1 MEVPDH
7 IVPPDCMEFKVS
19 EMDPTQMGLWSTK
32 SIPNGTFLGP
42 YVGDIVRDG
51 DEKLI
56 NFRFAWEIFNLEN
69 GEYLYTINATD
80 PTKGNWMRYV
90 NCARYLEEQNLV
102 SVQKDMEMFYK
113 AIKDIEPGEELL
125 TWYQPFKKR
134 RKKKMRSPIKTSPK
148 TVIVSPI
155 KVELV
160 EEEIQQTTDDGII
173 LGKRQRVK
181 KKMYDDII
189 LMSDL
194 IPKRRRRSKAEIM
207 ADREAAE
214 KCESNQDQ
222 SSEGVPKKRRRRKKT
237 SLDESG
243 MSDVPNS
250 HEKQTAENTSISEKT
265 KDRKKSTEVPIF
277 TGGANIDSPSDLES
291 SGSSEC
297 LKQTKCDALVSKP
310 KTTEEMRQIAEIEAG
325 WKYPQQGQEYQFEHL
340 IHFAFTKNGRRFYK
354 CDVCSGIYRHT
365 FSLKRHYLR
374 NHINCCYLSKADLAN
389 CLVIPAQQ
397 WLDIK
402 HANDESMLDQ
412 CMAKLESGT
421 PLGVKYDE
429 QMDVATPGL
438 YRCCICNKLFD
449 ILRNL
454 IEHTQDHPAT
464 PHLKFFGCDQC
475 KMRFTFHQNLL
486 RHKLV
491 HEDSRQKVKKKKDK
505 NPPAVMGHFNQNDI
519 HGKPY
524 KCRLCPMKFRYQSN
538 LEKHH
543 QIHTSERPFDCS
555 ICGKSFPNETNLKK
569 HMVIHIGSSVHCKY
583 CVQTFNHVGTL
594 RKHIRLEHPI
604 IHKERMLNLF
614 ENRGQGNSDPAN
626 KLRKSLKQLK
636 KDPSQESVDEKPIKV
651 EVCTTTVKSETKKVE
666 DKYHNENDQQV
677 QGHSKFRFTCV
688 VCKKRFSAYVNMC
701 RHRRM
706 AHKDYKEMLM
716 KNNETVTQGKDVTS
730 NQKEDKT
737 KKPLITGRSEKSI
750 LRPKETENKKI
761 EENVTENSQESIQE
775 FYANVASNIADNL
788 NCYLDGGLE
797 SLNNYKSYIN
807 IDDYDTEQTEDK
819 TDGDDT
825 AEEEKEE
832 VKWEDF
838 NFPPNYNPKLIY
850 ENFQCIENKYE
861 DEIKRESEK
870 LDKTI
875 FDDLAPALCTRRRS
889 SSEWI
894 ALAEFNKNDSNHGD
908 SPLIKDTTDKIECTD
923 SKNSTDGEKS
933 SVENLDDTSD
943 NIKCSSTSSG
953 INETEKTIDTDD
965 NSDCSKVETCVTT
978 QENSVTQN
986 LDLVE
991 NKDDS
996 RSLNDDIEDNDRSNL
1011 NQNENKQSNDS
1022 PVVLNNTE
1030 SNEDGH
1036 DVERNPKTS
1045 ECTGGHCETSSI
1057 CNTEIAVKSFNFYR
1071 KPGDAIKHAD
1081 LFLIDL
1087 QNQGK
1092 ITPGQDVSAVLE
1104 NRSTDSKN
1112 SISNNEKSELDPQSQ
1127 TICIKSCETEH
1138 KIEVLEQKTEFSN
1151 IELLNSNDTKSD
1163 LSEIDMPDSKDS
1175 KVTPVL
1181 NDTDMTD
1188 KQLMES
1194 QLQNTSNCEIQQKS
1208 EVLEQ
1213 KPELSENELLNSTD
1227 TKDSELMPILN
1238 GADVTDKHS
1247 DPVDSEIKKSDNV
1260 ADCDDV
1266 IEGTKQNMNERQD
1279 RNDSTGDK
1287 ESVEDTIERDVP
1299 DDCKENYD
1307 KLRDVKNVSDNC
1319 KKNEDKLRGEKNV
1332 TENFGNV
1339 KKLPVD
1345 NVEEKLDSNDGTVER
1360 SIKPDLQL
1368 VNHSKTCA
1376 GDYKLDASELMQKL
1390 VEEAQKIGS
1399 DSVKIMTENS
1409 PGKDINFPTTDEEE
1423 NSSAIQIKEINKDIV
1438 CSCAEDSH
1446 ETEIGEKG
1454 NIASAVNDL
1463 LNVDDKIVSAKDI
1476 SNDIQKENEISMEK
1490 EESGSETS
1498 KSVLHDEKS
1507 DDTVSRGDNTDE
1519 KPKKNILVIDGS
1531 MISESSGVMSLD
1543 LFTDSDNESD
1553 DIFTGLAL
1561 SKRNS
1566 MSNIDGK
1573 KLFDTGKDRYT
1584 ENDPFHNYEEIEF
1597 GKNGDVYYICSV
1609 CKKHFEDL
1617 DRLLRHQW
1625 KKHPSIHCHYLQV
1638 EHGHEIECLYYSEPR
1653 NRGILGITGKAL
1665 ESVSERGSY
1674 NCTRC
1679 AGSFKSID
1687 RLRIHI
1693 INCAP
1698 KVEGTESSENKPKY
1712 CKKYR
1717 KHQKIIV
1724 KSEPNSPV
1732 KMKKETAN
1740 VSNDNNF
1747 SESHA
1752 KPRKQYLQNPISV
1765 KKDYIMSEKFEA
1777 NPGQLTRRKKSAEMT
1792 YNPLNH
1798 IRRRELTEVLDTH
1811 QCKGCGVKFK
1821 SISLLER
1828 HVRKCDGK
1836 DKFKDLKVMKS
1847 SVNDTFHQKTKHSCL
1862 YCNRG
1867 FSYPK
1872 TLMNHYKAFCLVKK
1886 DKVSKGL
1893 LTEHDKQQEYAM
1905 MMKLKQQDEDRCFT
1919 DIPEEN
1925 LLGKKGWPRGMK
1937 RKWRRKNHCWTYI
1950 KKRKPSTEDKTSKES
1965 AINGNSN
1972 LIENHESVENDSLQD
1987 AGSQSGTTPT
1997 IQVKQNTEMSVK
2009 QMSPEKQE
2017 NNQVSAK
2024 KVTGNINPNGEI
2036 RQKRKYVR
2044 KKIFTFEDSKKV
2056 RKICESSNDSVQS
2069 VIDSVSKCGDLDTL
2083 PSTKNKVI
2091 RKRKNMQD
2099 VNSVE
2104 EQSSKSLQF
2113 CDNLQKKQKILI
2125 RPKVNKQTKLAN
2137 GNTKIKQNTLPK
2149 KSKKGKDGNKS
2160 VQKGEWHKSVK
2171 KGEDHLTVKDP
2182 KKEAEISDGNQVPD
2196 KKIKVLFNP
2205 LKKIRIIRKEL
2216 LAKVETDKV
2225 TKQNSDK
2232 PPEKKKPG
2240 PKKKVIRDRI
2250 DFVKKVDSVL
2260 QKVKEEHGIPIHNGI
2275 SDQEVQKNLT
2285 KAQRLQIKKELCEI
2299 RMRLLSE
2306 AEIIR
2311 LNIENSKSPVKASK
2325 GESVKK
2331 LLAKNK
2337 QGSTVQKVNESQSN
2351 KDAATQK
2358 VNDSQSNNKDAAT
2371 QSNSSDTNDT
2381 VMKNTCVKEN
2391 NIVQENLLKDFP
2403 KKNLADKNHDDSIQK
2418 LTENLKNH
2426 IDSIKKTTFK
2436 VEGKTSVTLSQKKV
2450 IISKKNRSPSVQ
2462 DDGVKTTPKKKNISS
2477 VVQKGTSQTQTQ
2489 DVHEETANVKKN
2501 IPTNNQDNK
2510 SLNSNSPTT
2519 NMTCLKKDDGSLIK
2533 KRIPIYNQDIAVSK
2547 SSNGSSIKTKELSRS
2562 SSSKTIFL
2570 KPVDSTLKKK
2580 LELAGHIQSKSFQN
2594 ENNDLKIV
2602 QWNTGTMKSTG
2613 KQSSDTL

>member
-1 MEVPDH
+1 
-7 IVPPDCMEFKVS
+7 
-19 EMDPTQMGLWSTK
+19 
-32 SIPNGTFLGP
+32 
-42 YVGDIVRDG
+42 
-51 DEKLI
+51 
-56 NFRFAWEIFNLEN
+56 
-69 GEYLYTINATD
+69 
-80 PTKGNWMRYV
+80 
-90 NCARYLEEQNLV
+90 
-102 SVQKDMEMFYK
+102 
-113 AIKDIEPGEELL
+113 
-125 TWYQPFKKR
+125 
-134 RKKKMRSPIKTSPK
+134 
-148 TVIVSPI
+148 
-155 KVELV
+155 
-160 EEEIQQTTDDGII
+160 
-173 LGKRQRVK
+173 
-181 KKMYDDII
+181 
-189 LMSDL
+189 
-194 IPKRRRRSKAEIM
+194 
-207 ADREAAE
+207 
-214 KCESNQDQ
+214 
-222 SSEGVPKKRRRRKKT
+222 
-237 SLDESG
+237 
-243 MSDVPNS
+243 
-250 HEKQTAENTSISEKT
+250 
-265 KDRKKSTEVPIF
+265 
-277 TGGANIDSPSDLES
+277 
-291 SGSSEC
+291 
-297 LKQTKCDALVSKP
+297 
-310 KTTEEMRQIAEIEAG
+310 
-325 WKYPQQGQEYQFEHL
+325 
-340 IHFAFTKNGRRFYK
+340 
-354 CDVCSGIYRHT
+354 
-365 FSLKRHYLR
+365 
-374 NHINCCYLSKADLAN
+374 
-389 CLVIPAQQ
+389 
-397 WLDIK
+397 
-402 HANDESMLDQ
+402 
-412 CMAKLESGT
+412 
-421 PLGVKYDE
+421 
-429 QMDVATPGL
+429 
-438 YRCCICNKLFD
+438 
-449 ILRNL
+449 
-454 IEHTQDHPAT
+454 
-464 PHLKFFGCDQC
+464 
-475 KMRFTFHQNLL
+475 
-486 RHKLV
+486 
-491 HEDSRQKVKKKKDK
+491 
-505 NPPAVMGHFNQNDI
+505 
-519 HGKPY
+519 
-524 KCRLCPMKFRYQSN
+524 
-538 LEKHH
+538 
-543 QIHTSERPFDCS
+543 
-555 ICGKSFPNETNLKK
+555 
-569 HMVIHIGSSVHCKY
+569 MVIHVGSSVHCKY
-583 CVQTFNHVGTL
+583 CIQTFNHVGTL

-604 IHKERMLNLF
+604 IHKERMLILF

-636 KDPSQESVDEKPIKV
+636 KDPSKESVDEKPRKV
-651 EVCTTTVKSETKKVE
+651 EICTTTVKSETKKVE
-666 DKYHNENDQQV
+666 DKSHNENDQQG

-706 AHKDYKEMLM
+706 AHKDYKETLT

-737 KKPLITGRSEKSI
+737 NKRLITGRSEKSI
-750 LRPKETENKKI
+750 LRPKETENKKG
-761 EENVTENSQESIQE
+761 EENITDNLQESIQE

-807 IDDYDTEQTEDK
+807 IDNYDTEQTKDK
-819 TDGDDT
+819 MDGDDT

-870 LDKTI
+870 IDKTI

-908 SPLIKDTTDKIECTD
+908 SPLIRDTTDKIECTD

-933 SVENLDDTSD
+933 PVQNLADTAEND
-943 NIKCSSTSSG
+943 NVKCSSSSG
-953 INETEKTIDTDD
+953 INKTEKTINNDDNSDCSKVETEKMINNDD

-996 RSLNDDIEDNDRSNL
+996 KSLNDDIEDKDMSNH

-1022 PVVLNNTE
+1022 PVSLNNTE

-1045 ECTGGHCETSSI
+1045 ECTGGHCEKSSI
-1057 CNTEIAVKSFNFYR
+1057 CNTEIAV

-1092 ITPGQDVSAVLE
+1092 IAPGPDVSAVLE

-1112 SISNNEKSELDPQSQ
+1112 SIGNNEKSELDPQFQ

-1138 KIEVLEQKTEFSN
+1138 KMEVLEQKTELSN

-1163 LSEIDMPDSKDS
+1163 LSEIDTSDSKDS

-1181 NDTDMTD
+1181 NDTDVTD

-1227 TKDSELMPILN
+1227 TKDSELMPVLN
-1238 GADVTDKHS
+1238 GADVTEKHS
-1247 DPVDSEIKKSDNV
+1247 NPVDSEIKKSDNV

-1266 IEGTKQNMNERQD
+1266 IEGTKQNMNEQQD

-1299 DDCKENYD
+1299 DDCKENYE
-1307 KLRDVKNVSDNC
+1307 KLRDVKNVPDNC
-1319 KKNEDKLRGEKNV
+1319 KKNEDKLRDAKNV
-1332 TENFGNV
+1332 PENFGNV
-1339 KKLPVD
+1339 EKLLVD
-1345 NVEEKLDSNDGTVER
+1345 NVEDKLDSKDGTVER

-1368 VNHSKTCA
+1368 VNHSKACA

-1399 DSVKIMTENS
+1399 DSVKMMTENS
-1409 PGKDINFPTTDEEE
+1409 LGKDVHFSTTDEEE
-1423 NSSAIQIKEINKDIV
+1423 NSSTIQIKEINKDIV

-1463 LNVDDKIVSAKDI
+1463 LNVDDKIVNEKDT
-1476 SNDIQKENEISMEK
+1476 SNDIQKENKISMEK

-1519 KPKKNILVIDGS
+1519 NMKSEEVEPKKNILVIDGS
-1531 MISESSGVMSLD
+1531 MVSESSGVMSLD

-1573 KLFDTGKDRYT
+1573 KLFDTGKDIYT

-1665 ESVSERGSY
+1665 ESLSDRGSY

-1698 KVEGTESSENKPKY
+1698 KVEGTESSESKPKY
-1712 CKKYR
+1712 HKKYR

-1732 KMKKETAN
+1732 KMKKEATN

-1747 SESHA
+1747 SESQA
-1752 KPRKQYLQNPISV
+1752 KPRKQYLQNPVNV
-1765 KKDYIMSEKFEA
+1765 KKDFIIPEKFEV
-1777 NPGQLTRRKKSAEMT
+1777 NPGQLTRRKKSAEMA

-1798 IRRRELTEVLDTH
+1798 IRRRELTEVLDKH

-1847 SVNDTFHQKTKHSCL
+1847 NVNDTFHQKTKHSCL

-1893 LTEHDKQQEYAM
+1893 LTENDKQQEYAM
-1905 MMKLKQQDEDRCFT
+1905 MIRLKQQDEDRCFT
-1919 DIPEEN
+1919 NIPEEN
-1925 LLGKKGWPRGMK
+1925 MSGKKGWPRGMK

-1965 AINGNSN
+1965 AINDNSN
-1972 LIENHESVENDSLQD
+1972 LIENHESVENDSAQD
-1987 AGSQSGTTPT
+1987 TGSQSGTIPT
-1997 IQVKQNTEMSVK
+1997 IQVKQNTEMSIK

-2024 KVTGNINPNGEI
+2024 KVTGNVNPNGEI

-2044 KKIFTFEDSKKV
+2044 KKNFTFEDSKKV
-2056 RKICESSNDSVQS
+2056 RTICESSNDSVQS

-2091 RKRKNMQD
+2091 RKRKNLQD
-2099 VNSVE
+2099 GKSDKVLASVNSVG
-2104 EQSSKSLQF
+2104 EQSSKSLQT
-2113 CDNLQKKQKILI
+2113 CNNQGQKKQKILI

-2137 GNTKIKQNTLPK
+2137 GKTVIKQNILPK
-2149 KSKKGKDGNKS
+2149 KPRKGKDGNKS
-2160 VQKGEWHKSVK
+2160 VQKGE
-2171 KGEDHLTVKDP
+2171 GHLTVKDS
-2182 KKEAEISDGNQVPD
+2182 KKEPEISEGTQVPD
-2196 KKIKVLFNP
+2196 KKTKVLFNP

-2216 LAKVETDKV
+2216 LAKVEPDKV
-2225 TKQNSDK
+2225 AKQNSDK

-2240 PKKKVIRDRI
+2240 PKKKVVRDRI
-2250 DFVKKVDSVL
+2250 DFVKKIDLVL

-2275 SDQEVQKNLT
+2275 SDQEVQKKLT
-2285 KAQRLQIKKELCEI
+2285 KAQRLQIKKELNEI
-2299 RMRLLSE
+2299 RMSLLSE

-2311 LNIENSKSPVKASK
+2311 LNIEKSKSPVKASK

-2337 QGSTVQKVNESQSN
+2337 QGSTVQKVNDSQSS
-2351 KDAATQK
+2351 KDAATLK
-2358 VNDSQSNNKDAAT
+2358 VNDSQSNKDAST
-2371 QSNSSDTNDT
+2371 QLNSSDTNDT

-2403 KKNLADKNHDDSIQK
+2403 KKNLTDKNHDDSIQK
-2418 LTENLKNH
+2418 ITENLKFH
-2426 IDSIKKTTFK
+2426 IDSLKKSLKKKTTFK
-2436 VEGKTSVTLSQKKV
+2436 VEGKTSITLSQKKV
-2450 IISKKNRSPSVQ
+2450 IISKKNNSPSVQ
-2462 DDGVKTTPKKKNISS
+2462 DDGVKTTTKKKKSS
-2477 VVQKGTSQTQTQ
+2477 VVQRGTSQTQTQ

-2501 IPTNNQDNK
+2501 IPTNNQDDK
-2510 SLNSNSPTT
+2510 CLNTNSTKT
-2519 NMTCLKKDDGSLIK
+2519 NMTCLKKDDGLLIK
-2533 KRIPIYNQDIAVSK
+2533 KRIPIYNQVSN
-2547 SSNGSSIKTKELSRS
+2547 SSNGSSKKTKELPRS
-2562 SSSKTIFL
+2562 CSSKTIFL

-2580 LELAGHIQSKSFQN
+2580 LELAGHIQSKSYQN
-2594 ENNDLKIV
+2594 ENNDIKIV
-2602 QWNTGTMKSTG
+2602 QWNTGTIKSTG
-2613 KQSSDTL
+2613 KQSSETL